1 MLIETKHLC
10 TAKKKNSR
18 STQDVS
24 FLRLLLAI
32 SLGLFLFACSGQK
45 PEKYEERSVDSI
57 YNEAMDSVL
66 AGNYLTAAKQFF
78 EVERQHPYSAWA
90 AKAQIM
96 GAYSYFRLDQYDDSI
111 NAADRFIQLHPSNAD
126 APYAYYLRSLAYY
139 EQIVDVARDQSLTQQ
154 ALQALEDVIRRY
166 PDTKYAR
173 DAALKLD
180 LTRDHLAG
188 KEMSV
193 GRFYLEKGEL
203 AAAINRFKTVVEQYQ
218 TTSHVPEALL
228 RMAEC
233 YSALGV
239 KTEAKRVVAILGH
252 NFPGSTWYTD
262 AYNLLATLDSES
274 GGATDER
281 PFYKRWL
288 KPQSKIPKAERR
300 ELKPLLQIDSESNK
314 TDAQP
319 DLSLTLRTS
328 SSPQDSNLSRLGELT
343 KAERVEFVKKAR
355 KQESLAR
362 KEADEWRKAA
372 EEAKSPGGRRRA
384 NANIKL
390 AEMLAEVWDARA
402 QLGDAQTQDEKRK
415 AEIFYA
421 EKSVAYWEAVLEAS
435 EDDLARDHAQQALK
449 EAQKLLNQWKEN
461 GSGPNWL
468 ERMIRSLS

>member
-1 MLIETKHLC
+1 M
-10 TAKKKNSR
+10 
-18 STQDVS
+18 S

-281 PFYKRWL
+281 PFY
-288 KPQSKIPKAERR
+288 
-300 ELKPLLQIDSESNK
+300 
-314 TDAQP
+314 
-319 DLSLTLRTS
+319 
-328 SSPQDSNLSRLGELT
+328 
-343 KAERVEFVKKAR
+343 
-355 KQESLAR
+355 
-362 KEADEWRKAA
+362 
-372 EEAKSPGGRRRA
+372 
-384 NANIKL
+384 
-390 AEMLAEVWDARA
+390 
-402 QLGDAQTQDEKRK
+402 
-415 AEIFYA
+415 
-421 EKSVAYWEAVLEAS
+421 
-435 EDDLARDHAQQALK
+435 
-449 EAQKLLNQWKEN
+449 
-461 GSGPNWL
+461 
-468 ERMIRSLS
+468 